1 VRAEASAAV
10 VAAPTAL
17 RTRLSTLMFL
27 QFTVWGAW
35 TPVLGK
41 HLGNLGFTPVQIGAV
56 YGTGALATMISPLL
70 AGQIADR
77 WLSAERLLATA
88 FALASAFFFAAART
102 TQFDAM
108 WWLSLGAMLAFAPTL
123 GLANA
128 LCFHHLP
135 DPQRQ
140 FPAVRVLGTVGWIAA
155 GLLLGVWLSATQ
167 RPIGD
172 CLNLAG
178 VLAAATAGYCFTLP
192 ATPPLRGETFAL
204 GKALAMLKDPSFAV
218 FSALAFV
225 LMVFA
230 SFYYFRAAN
239 FVPTVGVSDAQ
250 LPVVMGIG
258 QWAEIA
264 TMFALPAVYRRL
276 GAKRTLL
283 VGVAA
288 WALRFGLFAVARS
301 PLLVI
306 TAQALHGVSFAF
318 GIAAAMIYVERVC
331 PGDVRASA
339 QSLLTWLTY
348 GLGMFVG
355 AWLGGFVSEWAHDD
369 WTKVWSVPAIGCAVV
384 LVGLAAGFR
393 SRAETTGS

>member
-1 VRAEASAAV
+1 
-10 VAAPTAL
+10 
-17 RTRLSTLMFL
+17 
-27 QFTVWGAW
+27 
-35 TPVLGK
+35 
-41 HLGNLGFTPVQIGAV
+41 VQIGAV
-56 YGTGALATMISPLL
+56 YGTGALATMLSPLI

-77 WLSAERLLATA
+77 WLAAERLLAAA
-88 FALASAFFFAAART
+88 FALAAALFFAAARAT
-102 TQFDAM
+102 AFDAM

-123 GLANA
+123 GLSNA

-135 DPQRQ
+135 DPRRE

-155 GLLLGVWLSATQ
+155 GLLLGAWLAATG

-178 VLAAATAGYCFTLP
+178 VLAAVTGLYCVTLP
-192 ATPPLRGETFAL
+192 ATPPLRGEPFAL
-204 GKALAMLKDPSFAV
+204 GKALGMLKDPSFAV

-258 QWAEIA
+258 QWAEIL

-288 WALRFGLFAVARS
+288 WALRFALFAVARS
-301 PLLVI
+301 PGLVI
-306 TAQALHGVSFAF
+306 AAQALHGVSFAF

-331 PGDVRASA
+331 ASDVRSSA
-339 QSLLTWLTY
+339 QSFLSWLTY

-355 AWLGGFVSEWAHDD
+355 AWLGGFVSGWAQED
-369 WTKVWSVPAIGCAVV
+369 WTKVWAVPAVGCTVV
-384 LVGLAAGFR
+384 LVALAVGFKPR
-393 SRAETTGS
+393 DASTA

>member
-1 VRAEASAAV
+1 VNAGVSISSSV
-10 VAAPTAL
+10 PLAL
-17 RTRLSTLMFL
+17 KTRLSALMFL

-41 HLGNLGFTPVQIGAV
+41 HLGNLGFTPLQIGAV
-56 YGTGALATMISPLL
+56 YGTGALATMISPLI

-77 WLSAERLLATA
+77 WFAAERLLAGA
-88 FALASAFFFAAART
+88 FALASVFFFAAART
-102 TQFDAM
+102 TDFNAM

-123 GLANA
+123 GVANA
-128 LCFHHLP
+128 LSFHHLR
-135 DPQRQ
+135 DPQRE
-140 FPAVRVLGTVGWIAA
+140 FPAVRVFGTIGWIAA
-155 GLLLGVWLSATQ
+155 GLILGAWLTLSG

-178 VLAAATAGYCFTLP
+178 LLALLTAGYCVTLP
-192 ATPPLRGETFAL
+192 ATPPLRGEPFAL
-204 GKALAMLKDPSFAV
+204 GKALGMLKDPSFAV

-239 FVPTVGVSDAQ
+239 FVPTTGVTDAQ

-258 QWAEIA
+258 QWAEIL

-283 VGVAA
+283 LGVGA

-301 PLLVI
+301 PALVI
-306 TAQALHGVSFAF
+306 LAQTLHGVSFAF

-331 PGDVRASA
+331 ASDVRASA
-339 QSLLTWLTY
+339 QSFLSWLTY
-348 GLGMFVG
+348 GAGMFVG
-355 AWLGGFVSEWAHDD
+355 AWLGGFVSTWAGDD
-369 WTKVWSVPAIGCAVV
+369 WSKVWAVPAAGCAFVFV
-384 LVGLAAGFR
+384 ALAAGFQ
-393 SRAETTGS
+393 SREKFSGA